1 LAAMKALDADDRR
14 GLLTFTAYALE
25 CAQDAPVGSHS
36 RGWLLDRAGDALELV
51 ATVDAAEAGI
61 LRRRRLEPL
70 RAGRGVIG
78 DVVPDE

>member
-1 LAAMKALDADDRR
+1 
-14 GLLTFTAYALE
+14 
-25 CAQDAPVGSHS
+25 VGSHS